1 MAVQRIPQNRKDKK
15 DLPRQ
20 RQDSSNRYEVTE
32 KMKKNGKTSDRHP
45 VHIPELKM
53 VVYIKDKTKEA
64 EIRAKY
70 LDHANNYIPY
80 PETEGKK

>member
-64 EIRAKY
+64 
-70 LDHANNYIPY
+70 
-80 PETEGKK
+80 